1 LEAGVSYSAK
11 SAYPAYVHGSVTFE
25 LWKILWKSWAQ
36 ISARFFFGWLSE
48 TGAELLT
55 DWQEEDCLTWNI
67 VPFVIRRR
75 RRFNI
80 YLFPV

>member
-1 LEAGVSYSAK
+1 MEIMGPNKCKV
-11 SAYPAYVHGSVTFE
+11 F
-25 LWKILWKSWAQ
+25 LWLAIRLATQ
-36 ISARFFFGWLSE
+36 I
-48 TGAELLT
+48 GAELLT